1 MKLSAPGH
9 QNKIIVMVNIKENYF
24 FQQTIKTDHVWLV
37 IEIHNKLNVN
47 PLVLKLS
54 VQSNIQAVC

>member
-1 MKLSAPGH
+1 
-9 QNKIIVMVNIKENYF
+9 MVNIKENYF

>member
-24 FQQTIKTDHVWLV
+24 FQQTIKTDHVWIV